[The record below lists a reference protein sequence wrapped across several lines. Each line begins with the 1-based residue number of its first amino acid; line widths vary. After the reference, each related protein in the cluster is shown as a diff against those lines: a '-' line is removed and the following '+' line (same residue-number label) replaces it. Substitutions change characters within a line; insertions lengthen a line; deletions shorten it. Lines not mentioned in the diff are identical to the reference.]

1 MSNICAGIGRGQMT
15 VLDSHVAEKT
25 AIYNKYKK
33 AFQNL
38 PITMQPYEENTVPNH
53 WLSAVTIDKGCDV
66 SPFDIMDEL
75 SKHNVET
82 RPLWKP
88 MHMQPFYKDCDF
100 FMHSDYAVSEDL
112 FNRGLCLPS
121 DMAPQMTEQELNEI
135 IEIIGG
141 MF

>member
-1 MSNICAGIGRGQMT
+1 M
-15 VLDSHVAEKT
+15 
-25 AIYNKYKK
+25 
-33 AFQNL
+33 
-38 PITMQPYEENTVPNH
+38 
-53 WLSAVTIDKGCDV
+53 

-100 FMHSDYAVSEDL
+100 FAHGEYSVSEDL
-112 FNRGLCLPS
+112 FKRGLCLPS
-121 DMAPQMTEQELNEI
+121 DMAPQMTEEELEEI
-135 IEIIGG
+135 IKIIGG